1 MRPRKPY
8 KGVLRRKL
16 PSPVETTMGV
26 FYVAYMERLDAL
38 ADHYGLDWR
47 APGFGLDL
55 ALQLAGDHVEG
66 FQLAKKSGRPPKPG
80 QVSKDIILCIEI
92 MRARE
97 EGRTDASAYRRAAEL
112 QGVPENKIEKEIGT
126 LRKRF
131 GDLMK
136 PNPASFRMRH
146 MVALLNDSPDEKK
159 L

>member
-16 PSPVETTMGV
+16 PSPVETPIDV
-26 FYVAYMERLDAL
+26 WCIAHFERLEAL
-38 ADHYGLDWR
+38 ADHYGLDSR

-80 QVSKDIILCIEI
+80 QVTKDIILCIEI

-97 EGRTDASAYRRAAEL
+97 EGRTDASAYRRAAKL
-112 QGVPENKIEKEIGT
+112 RGVPEDMIEKEIGT

-136 PNPASFRMRH
+136 PTTATVRMWR
-146 MVALLNDSPDEKK
+146 MLADFSDSPDEK
-159 L
+159 LL